1 MLINDKSVL
10 KDVLQ
15 SVAGTWDLSSDDGW
29 KVLELG
35 KVRLFKKI
43 LTKGSNVLPKRFLN
57 NRNEVCPV
65 MLFTKN
71 GMTGQTLDLQQ
82 NAIEANYLWS
92 NWSSLPFFGG
102 ASNGQS

>member
-15 SVAGTWDLSSDDGW
+15 SVAGTWDLSTGDGW

-71 GMTGQTLDLQQ
+71 GMNGQTLDLQQ
-82 NAIEANYLWS
+82 NAIDVQENCVCLIIQ
-92 NWSSLPFFGG
+92 F
-102 ASNGQS
+102 

>member
-1 MLINDKSVL
+1 MIINDKSAI

-15 SVAGTWDLSSDDGW
+15 ALAGTWDLTKSEENGW
-29 KVLELG
+29 YCIEIG

-82 NAIEANYLWS
+82 NAIDVQENCVCLIIQ
-92 NWSSLPFFGG
+92 F
-102 ASNGQS
+102 

>member
-1 MLINDKSVL
+1 MIINNKSVL

-15 SVAGTWDLSSDDGW
+15 SIAGTWDLSSDNGW

-43 LTKGSNVLPKRFLN
+43 ITKGSNVLPNKFLN

-65 MLFTKN
+65 MLFTKE
-71 GMTGQTLDLQQ
+71 GLTGQTLDLQQ
-82 NAIEANYLWS
+82 NAIEVHENCVCVIIQ
-92 NWSSLPFFGG
+92 F
-102 ASNGQS
+102 

>member
-43 LTKGSNVLPKRFLN
+43 LMKGSNVLPKRFLN

-82 NAIEANYLWS
+82 NAIDVQENCVCLIIQ
-92 NWSSLPFFGG
+92 F
-102 ASNGQS
+102 

>member
-15 SVAGTWDLSSDDGW
+15 SVAGTWDLSTDDGW

-43 LTKGSNVLPKRFLN
+43 IQAGSNVLPKRFLN

-65 MLFTKN
+65 MLFTKD
-71 GMTGQTLDLQQ
+71 GITGQTLDLQQ
-82 NAIEANYLWS
+82 NAIEVQENCVCLIIQ
-92 NWSSLPFFGG
+92 F
-102 ASNGQS
+102 